1 MTKSKKLVA
10 LLVVVAM
17 LFTFVS
23 IIAACG
29 KTHECADPCATCG
42 LCTTQCGEKEC
53 EEKCQGHGTPQPGPT
68 PHTCTSK
75 CPTCQKCTNASC
87 QETACKEKCQG
98 HGTPQ
103 PGPTPHTCTSKC
115 SECGKCTNATCTD
128 AACAQKCQGHQGD
141 ENCEHANIVLNKCQ
155 DCSKVFTVDE
165 IFAALDAL
173 DTSKV
178 DVMPGTYQLTGIVT
192 AKTPRGNYI
201 DIWFNVEGGSTTR
214 NLEAYGIVDGDAK
227 VEDIV
232 VGARVTVSGTLKT
245 HYKTQEFDAK
255 CTVDA
260 IAFPEYSITVEPYE
274 NATVSEIAKT
284 ARAGETISFTV
295 QAAEGYKIAAV
306 EVNDA
311 EIDGEGSYSFVVT
324 GNMKVVIKIVD
335 NSAKVY
341 EPIVYDTTKMG
352 YSNAQDITTVT
363 VGEEDQVTIKFDKG
377 SNSNSPKYYTTGT
390 AIRAYGGNTI
400 TFTAPANLK
409 IQKIVITFS
418 SGEGSNE
425 ITADNGTWTSPTWTG
440 SADTVVLTIGGTS
453 GHRRIQTITITIGE

>member
-1 MTKSKKLVA
+1 MTKTKKLVA
-10 LLVVVAM
+10 LLVVLTMAM
-17 LFTFVS
+17 TLVLT
-23 IIAACG
+23 ACG
-29 KTHECADPCATCG
+29 GTHECADVCPTCGGCLSECDNKVCADKCPGHQGGTTHECGHKCATCG
-42 LCTTQCGEKEC
+42 KCEDKTCTDPVCANNRCPGHQQ
-53 EEKCQGHGTPQPGPT
+53 QGGT
-68 PHTCTSK
+68 HTCTSK
-75 CPTCQKCTNASC
+75 CPTCQKCTNTSC
-87 QETACKEKCQG
+87 QETAC
-98 HGTPQ
+98 TP
-103 PGPTPHTCTSKC
+103 
-115 SECGKCTNATCTD
+115 
-128 AACAQKCQGHQGD
+128 KCQGHQG
-141 ENCEHANIVLNKCQ
+141 EETCEHKNIVLNKCQ
-155 DCSKVFTVDE
+155 DCTKVFTVDE

-192 AKTPRGNYI
+192 AKTPRGNYT
-201 DIWFNVEGGSTTR
+201 DIWFDVEGGSTSR

-232 VGARVTVSGTLKT
+232 VGARVTVTGTLKT
-245 HYKTQEFDAK
+245 HYKTQEFDAN
-255 CTVDA
+255 CQVQE
-260 IAFPEYSITVEPYE
+260 IAFPDYTITVEPYE

-311 EIDGEGSYSFVVT
+311 EIEGEGSYSFVVT

-352 YSNAQDITTVT
+352 YSNAQEITTVT

-377 SNSNSPKYYTTGT
+377 SNSNTPKYYTSGT

-418 SGEGSNE
+418 SGEGTNE

-453 GHRRIQTITITIGE
+453 GHRRIQSITITIGE